1 MESTT
6 YGASITVPELNK
18 LMQHVLQS
26 GQPSDELI
34 TPLCIWGKPGIGK
47 TEIVR
52 EFTRE
57 HGWSF
62 QQINPAQFEEMGDLL
77 GMPIVQEDHTVFRPP
92 SWVPRNPGP
101 GILLID
107 DVNRADDRILR
118 GIMQLL
124 QDGRLISW
132 GLPPQWQ
139 IVLTANPDTGDFSVT
154 PLDAAMLTRML
165 HVELVFDLSA
175 WLRWAGAAG
184 LDLRGLDFAA
194 RYPELLTGTRT
205 NPRSMTQFLIQAGP
219 IPDWRRSRDLVL
231 QLAAAS
237 LDPETVGG
245 LIQYIQTGGS
255 NLPGPSELLINGPA
269 QQSATWSPAQFWVV
283 TERLLRFL
291 GNDAPALTDTMQGN
305 LKVLLLSEG
314 MPEDMRLGIA
324 QRLTALGRKDVLAVL
339 ADQEVAMKLV

>member
-1 MESTT
+1 
-6 YGASITVPELNK
+6 
-18 LMQHVLQS
+18 MQHVLRP
-26 GQPSDELI
+26 GQPAGALS

-52 EFTRE
+52 DFTTE
-57 HGWSF
+57 HGWAF
-62 QQINPAQFEEMGDLL
+62 RQINPAQFEEMGDLL
-77 GMPIVQEDHTVFRPP
+77 GMPMIQSGHTIFSAP
-92 SWVPRNPGP
+92 SWVPREPGP

-124 QDGRLISW
+124 QEGRLISW
-132 GLPPQWQ
+132 ALPAKWQ

-154 PLDAAMLTRML
+154 PLDTAMLTRML
-165 HVELVFDLSA
+165 HVELVFDLPA
-175 WLRWAGAAG
+175 WLQWAGKAD

-194 RYPELLTGTRT
+194 RYPELMSGERT
-205 NPRSMTQFLIQAGP
+205 NPRSMTQFLIQAGA
-219 IPDWRRSRDLVL
+219 IPDWKRSRDLVL
-231 QLAAAS
+231 QLASAC
-237 LDPETVGG
+237 LDPATVGG
-245 LIQYIQTGGS
+245 LMQYIQTGGS
-255 NLPGPSELLINGPA
+255 ALPSPADLLTNGPG
-269 QQSATWSPAQFWVV
+269 QTSESWTPAQFWVV

-291 GNDAPALTDTMQGN
+291 EENSPALTDAMQGN

-324 QRLTALGRKDVLAVL
+324 QRLTALNRKDIQAVL